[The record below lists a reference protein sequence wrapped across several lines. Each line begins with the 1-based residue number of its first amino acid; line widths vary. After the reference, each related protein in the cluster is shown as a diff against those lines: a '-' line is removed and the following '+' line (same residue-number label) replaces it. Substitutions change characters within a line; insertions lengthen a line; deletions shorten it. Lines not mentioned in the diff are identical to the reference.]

1 MGETEAKRHTARR
14 VAPNARARKPG
25 VGVGGGQRPGDAAY
39 NQSNTLEMYFK
50 YVSSSVITHCGFNMH
65 TFM

>member
-1 MGETEAKRHTARR
+1 MLYTSIVFYYAATKHI
-14 VAPNARARKPG
+14 VIS
-25 VGVGGGQRPGDAAY
+25 GVGGGQRPGDAAY